1 MNATSPD
8 KEFSGARNLEIMR
21 EARNYN
27 AFVLS
32 LVTDSAPR
40 TGRLLDFGAGSGTIT
55 RGVAAHGTAD
65 RTIVCVEADPA
76 LRSELRGEGL
86 QAAATLE
93 EVEPESVD
101 FVYSLNVL
109 EHIEDDAAI
118 LRQLFAV
125 LRPGGRMLLYVPA
138 FMSLY
143 SAMDAQVGHFRRYRR
158 DQLAR
163 LCRQAGFEIESSS
176 YVDSIGFLA
185 SLGLRF
191 AGPRDGVLDP
201 RMVKLYDR
209 LVFPVSRLADRAAG
223 WLFGKNIV
231 LRARKPAGGKPAGSG
246 REGRE

>member
-32 LVTDSAPR
+32 LVTDSAPDR
-40 TGRLLDFGAGSGTIT
+40 GRLLDFGAGSGTIT
-55 RGVAAHGTAD
+55 RGVAAHGAQL

-76 LRSELRGEGL
+76 LRAELESAGL
-86 QAAATLE
+86 QAVATLAD
-93 EVEPESVD
+93 VEPESVD
-101 FVYSLNVL
+101 FIYSLNVL

-118 LRQLFAV
+118 VRELFAV

-138 FMSLY
+138 FMLLY

-158 DQLAR
+158 GQLAQV
-163 LCRQAGFEIESSS
+163 CRQAGFEIETAS
-176 YVDSIGFLA
+176 YVDSLGFLA

-191 AGPRDGVLDP
+191 AGPSDGVLDP

-209 LVFPVSRLADRAAG
+209 LVVPASRVADLVAG
-223 WLFGKNIV
+223 KVFGKNIV
-231 LRARKPAGGKPAGSG
+231 LRARKPESGGRA
-246 REGRE
+246 